1 MKFAIVGSRSFND
14 YNLLCKILDEY
25 LDPPTE
31 IISGGAMG
39 ADSLAA
45 RYARE
50 HNIPINVFRPDWDGP
65 EKRGAGLARNTEM
78 VNAAEYVIA
87 FWDGES
93 HGTRD
98 TIAKARKSGTGL
110 RIIHV

>member
-14 YNLLCKILDEY
+14 YDILCRILDEY
-25 LDPPTE
+25 IDPPTE
-31 IISGGAMG
+31 IISGGAQG

-50 HNIPINVFRPDWDGP
+50 HNIALTIFRPDWNGP
-65 EKRGAGLARNTEM
+65 EKRGAGLARNTEI
-78 VNAAEYVIA
+78 VNAADFVIA

-93 HGTRD
+93 PGTRD
-98 TIAKARKSGTGL
+98 TITKARKSGTGL
-110 RIIHV
+110 RIVMV